1 MRLLRHQGFAA
12 LLAALP
18 ALALVIGFLLNGLGA
33 NPVEDI
39 THTTG
44 EWALRLL
51 LLSLTITPLRR
62 IFGLTGLAP
71 LRRTLGLAGFAYAA
85 VHLLTWLALDVAFEP
100 EAILDDL
107 SERSYIMAGMGA
119 FLLLVP
125 LALTSTRASIQRLG
139 RRWIHL
145 HRCVYAAAALGVLHH
160 FWLTKADYRPPL
172 VHGSLLALLMTVR
185 LVGRLRRRAS
195 FP

>member
-1 MRLLRHQGFAA
+1 MQFFRHQGFA
-12 LLAALP
+12 LFLAALP
-18 ALALVIGFLLNGLGA
+18 ALVLAARFGVNGLGA
-33 NPVEDI
+33 NPIEDI

-62 IFGLTGLAP
+62 FFGLTGLAP
-71 LRRTLGLAGFAYAA
+71 LRRTLGLAGFAYAC
-85 VHLLTWLALDVAFEP
+85 VHLLTWLGLDVAFEP
-100 EAILDDL
+100 DAILDDL
-107 SERSYIMAGMGA
+107 TERSYIMAGMGA

-160 FWLTKADYRPPL
+160 FWLTKADYRPAI
-172 VHGSLLALLMTVR
+172 VHGSLLAVLLMVR